1 MLKLG
6 ELPYSNPGVVNRFS
20 ELYIQDGSLPKELG
34 RRLNRGLSM
43 RNQARYEPHA
53 RLGKKEAAEMVNLA
67 EDLTKALEVRLT
79 GQ

>member
-1 MLKLG
+1 
-6 ELPYSNPGVVNRFS
+6 
-20 ELYIQDGSLPKELG
+20 
-34 RRLNRGLSM
+34 M